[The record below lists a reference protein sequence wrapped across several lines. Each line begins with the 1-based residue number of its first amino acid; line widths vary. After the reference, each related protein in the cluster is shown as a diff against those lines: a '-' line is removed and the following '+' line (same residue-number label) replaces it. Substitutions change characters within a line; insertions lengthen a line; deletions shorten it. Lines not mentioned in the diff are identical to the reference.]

1 MNAQLVN
8 PAAHVAT
15 LAAPA
20 AALPALARSLAF
32 AAEGG
37 TPFPG
42 RPWSPGTDGRRLRRG
57 GPEGRLAKL
66 RRALVHALAYDAT
79 FRALAPLGG
88 RRLAAPGL
96 AGADVFQVAEAA
108 ARRAVDD
115 LSER

>member
-8 PAAHVAT
+8 PTALLAT
-15 LAAPA
+15 PV
-20 AALPALARSLAF
+20 AALPALGRSLAF
-32 AAEGG
+32 TAEGG

-42 RPWSPGTDGRRLRRG
+42 RPWFPGAGDRHPSRG
-57 GPEGRLAKL
+57 GPQGRLAKL

-96 AGADVFQVAEAA
+96 AGADVFQVAEEA